1 MQTEIIARQVK
12 ACTAHGLDAV
22 VCCSPENFAYTAGF
36 VVPSQPLIRHRHAMT
51 IVTADGRVALFGVD
65 MEASTI
71 KRREPNVP
79 TRIWA
84 EFSDDPMSVFADQ
97 LKGLGLANGRIGL
110 EMDYLPAGDFARLR
124 AELPAAT
131 FERAEHILARLRQIK
146 TPEEI
151 ALLRRLS
158 RIADQAI
165 TDTLAVVDEGN
176 SEMDIAGHLTR
187 NVYSLGAEH
196 FKLMIIAT
204 GERSMLPNVGPS
216 ERLLKKGDV
225 CRVEIFSVING
236 YQAGVCRTAVVGHAP
251 PMAEKIWAHLVDC
264 KYEIMQKVKPG
275 ASCREI
281 YDTFIA
287 KLSKMGLPPIS
298 FVGHGIGLHLHED
311 PYLGVTPVL
320 GKPGIDAP
328 LEENM
333 VLGFEPLCYDT
344 GHGFGM
350 QNKDMLLVTAT
361 GSELLSNYADTDR
374 LIVVGTALKER
385 GLGQRSVGRKG
396 E

>member
-1 MQTEIIARQVK
+1 MRPEIVARQVGAMK
-12 ACTAHGLDAV
+12 QHGLDAI
-22 VCCSPENFAYTAGF
+22 VCSSPENFAYTAGF

-51 IVTADGRVALFGVD
+51 IVTADGNVAVFGVD

-71 KRREPNVP
+71 KRRLPEMP

-84 EFSDDPMSVFADQ
+84 EFSDDPMRVLADQ
-97 LKGLGLANGRIGL
+97 LSGLGLAKARIGL
-110 EMDYLPAGDFARLR
+110 EMDYLPAGDLARL
-124 AELPAAT
+124 AAAMPAAR
-131 FERAEHILARLRQIK
+131 FEHAEPILARLRQIK
-146 TPEEI
+146 TPDEI

-158 RIADQAI
+158 RISDQAI
-165 TDTLAVVDEGN
+165 TDALAMVDAGD

-196 FKLMIIAT
+196 FKLLIVAT

-216 ERLLKKGDV
+216 DRILKRGDV
-225 CRVEIFSVING
+225 CRVEIFSVIDG
-236 YQAGVCRTAVVGHAP
+236 YQAGVCRTAVVGEAP
-251 PMAEKIWAHLVDC
+251 PMANRIWSHLVDC
-264 KYEIMQKVKPG
+264 KYEIMETVKPG
-275 ASCREI
+275 ASCRQI
-281 YDTFIA
+281 YDAFIA
-287 KLSKMGLPPIS
+287 KLAKLDLPPIS

-320 GKPGIDAP
+320 GRPGEDAI

-350 QNKDMLLVTAT
+350 QNKDMLLVTAN
-361 GSELLSNYADTDR
+361 GSDLLSDYADTDK
-374 LIVVGTALKER
+374 LIVCGA
-385 GLGQRSVGRKG
+385 GRDEEKIKAAV
-396 E
+396 